1 MAIEM
6 LRTPHLN
13 IFPALTDDDDAAR
26 QGANEDGGNRNACLG
41 LGLANVLLL
50 PSACLTELCVIRNP
64 HRSTQKQCL
73 FSQNECLEYQM
84 LLQVMGTS

>member
-6 LRTPHLN
+6 LRTPRLN

-26 QGANEDGGNRNACLG
+26 QGANEDGGNLNACLG

-50 PSACLTELCVIRNP
+50 PSACSTELLETHTDQPRNKAFLA
-64 HRSTQKQCL
+64 R
-73 FSQNECLEYQM
+73 
-84 LLQVMGTS
+84 TSVWNIKCCCG